1 MRSTPKHSKKT
12 SESNLKHV
20 FEYEQFILWV
30 ATPKQLRVPK
40 TQRELAIDFGVGE
53 DTLSEWKNRPDFTKK
68 VAVKVKEFSKD
79 KTTDVVHALYS
90 RILRNG
96 DPAAVRLWLQYVEG
110 WADKSSM
117 GQEEEN
123 SLASLTDSE
132 LAAAIKEAQDVLLK
146 KV

>member
-12 SESNLKHV
+12 SKSNLKHV

-40 TQRELAIDFGVGE
+40 TQHELARDFGVGE
-53 DTLSEWKNRPDFTKK
+53 DTLSEWKNRFDFTKK
-68 VAVKVKEFSKD
+68 VADKVKEFSKD
-79 KTTDVVHALYS
+79 KTTDVIHALYS

-110 WADKSSM
+110 WADKSST
-117 GQEEEN
+117 GREEEN
-123 SLASLTDSE
+123 PFAEMTDSE
-132 LAAAIKEAQDVLLK
+132 LAAAIKEAKDVLRK
-146 KV
+146 M